1 MFSDA
6 FSEGQLRDIN
16 EEFPADSSTEVYDYL
31 SDSDL
36 EDECSCSEE
45 EYAGSTEGDSPELQP
60 NPQAHDSGPQTPTTE
75 PLEQPLTDAN
85 EVQDDNRLASVS
97 LGPSNVSDFFSDLVR
112 QEWEKLLLSATW
124 QQ

>member
-16 EEFPADSSTEVYDYL
+16 EEFPAGSPTTEVYDYL

-45 EYAGSTEGDSPELQP
+45 ENAESTGGDSPGLP
-60 NPQAHDSGPQTPTTE
+60 PSPQAQDSGPQTPATT
-75 PLEQPLTDAN
+75 PLVQPLTDAN
-85 EVQDDNRLASVS
+85 EVQDGNRLVSVS
-97 LGPSNVSDFFSDLVR
+97 LGPSNVSDFVSGLVH
-112 QEWEKLLLSATW
+112 
-124 QQ
+124 